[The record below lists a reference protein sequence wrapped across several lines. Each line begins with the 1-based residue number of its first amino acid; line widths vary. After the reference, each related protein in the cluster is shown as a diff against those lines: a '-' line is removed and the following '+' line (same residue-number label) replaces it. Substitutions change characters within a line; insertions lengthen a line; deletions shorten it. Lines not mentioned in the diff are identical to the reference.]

1 LSVIISV
8 AKIGKRVKI
17 VYPIGYMM
25 ADDVANIAFVAV
37 PDAHN
42 LMLHTER
49 KGLLWMLILP
59 AG

>member
-1 LSVIISV
+1 
-8 AKIGKRVKI
+8 
-17 VYPIGYMM
+17 M